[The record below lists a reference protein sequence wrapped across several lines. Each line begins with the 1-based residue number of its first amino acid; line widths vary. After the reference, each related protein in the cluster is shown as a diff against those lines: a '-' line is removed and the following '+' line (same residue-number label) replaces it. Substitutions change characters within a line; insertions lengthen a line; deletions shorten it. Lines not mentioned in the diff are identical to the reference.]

1 MRSNRFGYFLCYWL
15 HSFLQLKIVLIQG
28 FFGSATTTILF
39 YMTLE
44 RMNAGIASMLLFTH
58 PVLVSVYFV
67 ATKSKKITLTNNI
80 ALLIAVSGSVLV
92 INLFNIDLSKTPL
105 AGILFGLAAS
115 AAYAFYNIYADLRL
129 KDFDPLVITSA
140 AFAHS
145 PYNGIH
151 NYPAV

>member
-1 MRSNRFGYFLCYWL
+1 MADNKIEKQQIWIFFCVIGCILFATGNRTDTR
-15 HSFLQLKIVLIQG
+15 
-28 FFGSATTTILF
+28 FFWQRNYHNTF

-44 RMNAGIASMLLFTH
+44 RMLLFTH

-67 ATKSKKITLTNNI
+67 ATKSKKITLTNNTS
-80 ALLIAVSGSVLV
+80 LLTAVSGSVLV
-92 INLFNIDLSKTPL
+92 INLFNIDLTKTPL

-115 AAYAFYNIYADLRL
+115 AAYAFYNIYADLKL

-140 AFAHS
+140 AFGHS

-151 NYPAV
+151 NYSAV